1 MSSAEALERAVAAGF
16 DLVEIAPNA
25 SPPVVKI
32 LDWGKYKYELT
43 KQVQQNR
50 KGQRQSEIKQIRL
63 GLKIGDHDLLVKVK
77 HARNFLE
84 QGNKVKVSL
93 RFKGREITHPDLG
106 RVVLDR
112 FVALVADLGSVE
124 QQPQI
129 TGREM
134 NMVIGINK
142 NAKTENS

>member
-1 MSSAEALERAVAAGF
+1 MSSAEALERAIAAGY
-16 DLVEIAPNA
+16 DLVEIAPGA
-25 SPPVVKI
+25 TPPVVKI

-43 KQVQQNR
+43 KQVQKNR
-50 KGQRQSEIKQIRL
+50 KQQKQSEIKQVRL
-63 GLKIGDHDLLVKVK
+63 GLKIGDHDMDFKIR
-77 HARNFLE
+77 HARNFLGE
-84 QGNKVKVSL
+84 GNKVKVAL

-106 RVVLDR
+106 RAVLDR
-112 FVALVADLGSVE
+112 FAKALEDVGSVE

-134 NMVIGINK
+134 NMVIGVNK